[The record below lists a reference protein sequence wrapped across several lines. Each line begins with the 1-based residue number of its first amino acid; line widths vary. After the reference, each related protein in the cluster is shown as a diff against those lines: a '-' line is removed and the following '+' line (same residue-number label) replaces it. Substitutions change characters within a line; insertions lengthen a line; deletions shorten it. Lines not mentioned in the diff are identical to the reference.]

1 MSLVIANAVRVPIER
16 RALQSPAVLAPQP
29 SLRAC
34 LTSRTG
40 QLFVAGMTR
49 TLLLSAELTSACEL
63 TSSSIGWT
71 RRSVSG
77 FQSKVTSRSP
87 GNIFHRDPSSNST
100 MWLSACDRIFTFLPA
115 FGVIQRWPEPLQ
127 LAMLHRLISRLPIS
141 SVPTARSIAADA
153 GTFFL
158 DFPFQDFLEFDPPY
172 GKTGSRSLVPSMAER
187 PLWFGYAAVSISGL
201 HYSALSVAGN

>member
-1 MSLVIANAVRVPIER
+1 MSRCHRERRRVPIER
-16 RALQSPAVLAPQP
+16 HALQSPARLAPQP

-100 MWLSACDRIFTFLPA
+100 IWLSACDRIFTFLPA
-115 FGVIQRWPEPLQ
+115 FGMIQRWPKPATTGDAPPSH
-127 LAMLHRLISRLPIS
+127 LALAHLFGAHRPFYRGRRRHFRL
-141 SVPTARSIAADA
+141 A
-153 GTFFL
+153 L
-158 DFPFQDFLEFDPPY
+158 PFEDFLEFDPSY

-187 PLWFGYAAVSISGL
+187 PLWFGYAAVSICGL
-201 HYSALSVAGN
+201 HYRALSVAGN